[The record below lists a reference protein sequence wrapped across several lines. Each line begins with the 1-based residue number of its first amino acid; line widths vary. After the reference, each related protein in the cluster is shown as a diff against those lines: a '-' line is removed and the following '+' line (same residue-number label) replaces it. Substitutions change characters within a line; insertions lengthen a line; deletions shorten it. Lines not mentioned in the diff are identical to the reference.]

1 MASTISTPV
10 TFQRRDE
17 SVGESSVVA
26 VVMVEELEEAQR
38 DPRVRSFLDEADSY
52 LVALEQHDR
61 NR

>member
-17 SVGESSVVA
+17 SVAASSVVA
-26 VVMVEELEEAQR
+26 VVMVEDLQEAQR